1 MRKLGGYLSAVVV
14 AVLACCSC
22 ANVGAAELREPVGFP
37 KRVTLP
43 ALSATA
49 VIARRDELQF
59 EPFLAS
65 VDAFYPQLDAADSR
79 RRIASARRLEV
90 QGAFDPVL
98 TTLDGFTLMQNTSK
112 FATRKRVVFNQPGLE
127 IPFRS
132 GVRILSTYRYNPRSA
147 QSNFIETGYGG
158 EYAGGVGVP
167 LLRGLIVNERETN
180 EKVAKIEEPVATQ
193 TFSLTRLDILLRA
206 SLSYW
211 NWVGAQRKLEVTRKL
226 VQLSELLVAVAG
238 KRAQAGDLP
247 RIDVT
252 EAEEDIQRRKAD
264 QIAADLDFKRATFEL
279 SVYLFDNNRRPCPYL
294 SETNVPP
301 QWPLPQQFTVEQTEA
316 CVAKAIARRPELKR
330 IGLQRNQ
337 ARLRLKL
344 AKNDLL
350 PQADALY
357 TQGYDTGQSGIGNV
371 YRMQVNFSEPL
382 FLRGARG
389 RMKANEFNIDALN
402 SEEIA
407 ERQRLVAEVMTAAAA
422 INAAHQRYLAVQL
435 QTVKANEVYQGEQRR
450 FSMGDSTVFL
460 VTQRERQLFDAR
472 INLINT
478 QVEYLQALARM
489 RALTVDY

>member
-1 MRKLGGYLSAVVV
+1 MSKLGGYFFAVAVVG
-14 AVLACCSC
+14 ACCFVR
-22 ANVGAAELREPVGFP
+22 ADAEAAELREPVGFP

-43 ALSATA
+43 AVSATS

-59 EPFLAS
+59 EPFLAA

-112 FATRKRVVFNQPGLE
+112 FATRKRVLFNQPSLE

-132 GVRILSTYRYNPRSA
+132 GVRILGTYRLNPRSA
-147 QSNFIETGYGG
+147 QSPFIETGYKG
-158 EYAGGVGVP
+158 EYGGGIGVP
-167 LLRGLIVNERETN
+167 LMRGLIVNEKETT

-211 NWVGAQRKLEVTRKL
+211 NWVGAQRKLAVTRKL
-226 VQLSELLVAVAG
+226 LQLSEVLVSVAG

-279 SVYLFDNNRRPCPYL
+279 AVYLFDSDRHPCPYL
-294 SETNVPP
+294 AEVNVPP
-301 QWPLPQQFTVEQTEA
+301 QWPVPQGFTAEQADA
-316 CVAKAIARRPELKR
+316 CVAKAVARRPELRR
-330 IGLQRNQ
+330 IALQRNQ

-357 TQGYDTGQSGIGNV
+357 TQGYDAGVSGIGNV

-389 RMKANEFNIDALN
+389 RMKANEYNIDALN
-402 SEEIA
+402 AEELA
-407 ERQRLVAEVMTAAAA
+407 EKQRIVAEVMTAAAA
-422 INAAHQRYLAVQL
+422 INAAHQRYQAVL
-435 QTVKANEVYQGEQRR
+435 VQTEKANEVYLGEQKR
-450 FSMGDSTVFL
+450 FSFGDSTVFL
-460 VTQRERQLFDAR
+460 VTQRERQLFEAR
-472 INLINT
+472 VNLINT